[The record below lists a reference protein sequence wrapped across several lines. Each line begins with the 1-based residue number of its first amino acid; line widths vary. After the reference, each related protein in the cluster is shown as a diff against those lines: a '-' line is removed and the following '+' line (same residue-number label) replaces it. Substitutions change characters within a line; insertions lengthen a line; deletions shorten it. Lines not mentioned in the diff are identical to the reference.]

1 MQFNR
6 TYWTY
11 ASHSGHLPSTPPADR
26 IAPTGKPLALKL
38 LGRFVTTPG
47 EGEIIDPQAVAD
59 AVERNTMR
67 VARPVLNQPPLQGQR
82 ILSDAMGVPRSL
94 YAPATLGAIRML
106 QFEG

>member
-11 ASHSGHLPSTPPADR
+11 AAHSGRLPQTPAGDR

-38 LGRFVTTPG
+38 LGRFVTSPG
-47 EGEIIDPQAVAD
+47 VGEILDPQAVAN

-67 VARPVLNQPPLQGQR
+67 VSRPVLNQPPLQGQR
-82 ILSDAMGVPRSL
+82 IYSDAMGVPRSL
-94 YAPATLGAIRML
+94 YAPTTLGAIRML